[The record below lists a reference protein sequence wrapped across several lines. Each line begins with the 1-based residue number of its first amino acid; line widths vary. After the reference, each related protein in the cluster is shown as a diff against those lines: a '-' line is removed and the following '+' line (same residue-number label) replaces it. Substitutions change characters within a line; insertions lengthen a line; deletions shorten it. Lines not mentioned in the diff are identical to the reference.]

1 LARSSKDKF
10 RRRSSSARP
19 KFKRAARPRGGT
31 KRAKLVAKVDRPTAR
46 KPKRQR
52 LEKRGRGKATALGTQ
67 RASANPLLQSEEDI
81 QARIRELIKLAKEQ
95 GYLTFDDL
103 NEALPEGVTDPE
115 DIDAI
120 LTRLRKMEI
129 DVIEASDVDQV
140 KERKKDSD
148 DEEEEKPETKLDIL
162 DDPVRM
168 YLKQMG
174 QVPLLTR
181 EQEVEISK
189 RIEEA
194 EAMVQRHINRFG
206 FIARA
211 HLDLAE
217 KLREGRER
225 FDRVIVDKKIE
236 SRERYMKV
244 LPRLCKQVETLS
256 ASITHVY
263 AQLVGRN
270 GSKET
275 KRAKKFQRTVVS
287 LQRCYPRFY
296 FKQKV
301 TEEFVHLADEHFQRL
316 QILQN
321 GDVKRSSGKRV
332 NPKIELHELEKAL
345 WMSGADF
352 VTQYQE
358 LKNWLRKALRAKTE
372 MVEANLRL
380 VISIAK
386 KYTNRG
392 LSFLDLIQEG
402 NMGLMKAV
410 EKFEYR
416 RGYKFSTYA
425 TWWIRQAITRSIADQ
440 ARTIRI
446 PVHMIETINKL
457 MRVQKQLVQEY
468 GREPT
473 PEEVAE
479 EILLP
484 VARVRAV
491 LKMAQQPISLQ
502 APVGESEETNFG
514 DFIEDKGAENPS
526 DMTAIVLLK
535 EKIKD
540 VLETLTER
548 ERQVLEQRFGLVDGY
563 SRTLEEVGRQFRVT
577 RERIRQIEAKALRKM
592 RHPTRIRQL
601 EGFLDAAEV

>member
-1 LARSSKDKF
+1 
-10 RRRSSSARP
+10 
-19 KFKRAARPRGGT
+19 
-31 KRAKLVAKVDRPTAR
+31 V
-46 KPKRQR
+46 
-52 LEKRGRGKATALGTQ
+52 
-67 RASANPLLQSEEDI
+67 N
-81 QARIRELIKLAKEQ
+81 
-95 GYLTFDDL
+95 
-103 NEALPEGVTDPE
+103 
-115 DIDAI
+115 
-120 LTRLRKMEI
+120 
-129 DVIEASDVDQV
+129 
-140 KERKKDSD
+140 
-148 DEEEEKPETKLDIL
+148 
-162 DDPVRM
+162 
-168 YLKQMG
+168 
-174 QVPLLTR
+174 
-181 EQEVEISK
+181 
-189 RIEEA
+189 
-194 EAMVQRHINRFG
+194 
-206 FIARA
+206 
-211 HLDLAE
+211 
-217 KLREGRER
+217 
-225 FDRVIVDKKIE
+225 
-236 SRERYMKV
+236 
-244 LPRLCKQVETLS
+244 
-256 ASITHVY
+256 
-263 AQLVGRN
+263 
-270 GSKET
+270 
-275 KRAKKFQRTVVS
+275 
-287 LQRCYPRFY
+287 
-296 FKQKV
+296 
-301 TEEFVHLADEHFQRL
+301 LADEKFLLLTNLRAE
-316 QILQN
+316 ILKHPRDH
-321 GDVKRSSGKRV
+321 GTRSPMKLKSR
-332 NPKIELHELEKAL
+332 ELEAAL
-345 WMSGADF
+345 WLSLEEYAE
-352 VTQYQE
+352 QYQE
-358 LKNWLRKALRAKTE
+358 LKGWLKKALRAKTE

-484 VARVRAV
+484 VDRVRAV

-601 EGFLDAAEV
+601 EGFLEAAEV